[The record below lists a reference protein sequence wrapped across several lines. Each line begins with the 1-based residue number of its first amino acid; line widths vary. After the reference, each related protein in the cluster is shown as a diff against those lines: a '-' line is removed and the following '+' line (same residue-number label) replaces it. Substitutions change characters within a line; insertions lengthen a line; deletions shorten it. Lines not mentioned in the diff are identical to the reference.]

1 MANVEIYTTIMCG
14 FCTAAKRLL
23 DSKGIEFTEKD
34 VSSDQEARVQM
45 IDRSR
50 GRRSVPQ
57 IFINGEHIGG
67 CDDLYA
73 LEQEGKLDLKLSI
86 N

>member
-23 DSKGIEFTEKD
+23 DSKGIEFIEKD

-45 IDRSR
+45 IDRSG
-50 GRRSVPQ
+50 GRRSDPQ
-57 IFINGEHIGG
+57 IFINRVHIGG
-67 CDDLYA
+67 CDDLYD
-73 LEQEGKLDLKLSI
+73 LEQE
-86 N
+86 

>member
-23 DSKGIEFTEKD
+23 DTKGIKFIEKD

-45 IDRSR
+45 IDRSG
-50 GRRSVPQ
+50 GRRTVPQ

-73 LEQEGKLDLKLSI
+73 LEQEGKLDSKLLL

>member
-23 DSKGIEFTEKD
+23 DSKGIEFIEKD

-45 IDRSR
+45 IDRSG

-73 LEQEGKLDLKLSI
+73 LEQEGKLD
-86 N
+86 